1 METGSDGFRGCI
13 TSKHMTFQNSGISVS
28 RYISKISVQTKFRRT
43 SERGAFTTM
52 STELGAGVSE
62 ATEYAAVKKINKCQ
76 QPPQVE
82 EQLYGCEE
90 LISE

>member
-1 METGSDGFRGCI
+1 METGGDGFRGCV

-43 SERGAFTTM
+43 SERGAFTTL
-52 STELGAGVSE
+52 TELGAGVSE
-62 ATEYAAVKKINKCQ
+62 ANAVVKKINKRQ
-76 QPPQVE
+76 QPPQME

-90 LISE
+90 FISD